1 MKPKRKQ
8 KGSRVRGQIEMF
20 DARAVKAQVVNRMVK
35 GYFNKLM
42 RKGWDPAYFVEVE
55 PDDFVTLAD
64 RMIGGFGNSC
74 VVNLDPNAQATRD
87 PNKIELETYLT
98 RRRCV
103 VLSKGLEDRNRR
115 IVAQDEDGWVIG
127 LWIALLRRQLKT
139 GAIHVQAASFET
151 LTDLE
156 REGYFKERA
165 ENWIKDLL
173 QKEAP

>member
-8 KGSRVRGQIEMF
+8 KGSRVRGQAEMF
-20 DARAVKAQVVNRMVK
+20 DARAVKAQVVNRMAR
-35 GYFNKLM
+35 GYFNKLL
-42 RKGWDPAYFVEVE
+42 RKGWDPGYFVDVQ
-55 PDDFVTLAD
+55 PDDFVTLGERLVETGSWTD
-64 RMIGGFGNSC
+64 M
-74 VVNLDPNAQATRD
+74 VNGTQKGP
-87 PNKIELETYLT
+87 KMVIHE

-115 IVAQDEDGWVIG
+115 IVAQDSDGWVVG